1 MQVSF
6 FSGFQLHPAC
16 SWGLARI
23 GGRVA
28 EGEAELER
36 SLFIK
41 GLFWWNRI
49 IWPPL
54 VKKWKLEDCRQ
65 VLWSNTPKASPDLQG
80 CSQETLS
87 QGNPEPVGHGMAMF
101 LASSNAL
108 SCCSDCLVHHLL
120 NRPKLDLSL
129 RFGLP
134 GVPLYAG
141 GAKSGSSW
149 HDFCKD

>member
-1 MQVSF
+1 MKVSF
-6 FSGFQLHPAC
+6 FFGFQLHPPC

-36 SLFIK
+36 SLIIR
-41 GLFWWNRI
+41 GPFWWNRI
-49 IWPPL
+49 ILPPL
-54 VKKWKLEDCRQ
+54 VKKWKPEDCRQ
-65 VLWSNTPKASPDLQG
+65 VLWSNTPKASSDLQG
-80 CSQETLS
+80 WSQEPLS
-87 QGNPEPVGHGMAMF
+87 QGNPEPVGKHGMAMF

-108 SCCSDCLVHHLL
+108 SCCSDCFIKHHLL
-120 NRPKLDLSL
+120 NRPKLNLSL

-141 GAKSGSSW
+141 GARSPA
-149 HDFCKD
+149 